1 MNGGRCLDIVLQICK
16 SWQFEF
22 LVKLTALLGVKGIG
36 ARYYKTRNYDPID
49 IESIDIE
56 SIDKTE
62 FWIIEEERLEHEEPP
77 LLDYDKLE
85 KMLYEEDE
93 PPQYKRQCHDDVEDD
108 MEVELLGDDIDL
120 GSFGDLNI
128 DNRSTNPSSSANANE
143 NDDDDCLNYRP

>member
-1 MNGGRCLDIVLQICK
+1 M
-16 SWQFEF
+16 
-22 LVKLTALLGVKGIG
+22 
-36 ARYYKTRNYDPID
+36 RYYKTRNYDP
-49 IESIDIE
+49 IDIE

-62 FWIIEEERLEHEEPP
+62 FWIIEEERLKQEEPP

-93 PPQYKRQCHDDVEDD
+93 PPQYKRQYDVEDD

-143 NDDDDCLNYRP
+143 NDDDDWLNYRP